1 MRQCAGVMT
10 SEAPPP
16 LPPVAVWRARAVA
29 VGSFLKANWPYTLA
43 GASVLL
49 LALFLTLRA
58 RPAVDIVRPTRGPA
72 VEAVYATGT
81 VEPVNWAKIGPKVTS
96 RIVSILA
103 KEGESVMRG
112 QVLARLDDREARANV
127 ANFAAREQFQRDEK
141 KRFKELFDKRLVSR
155 QQYERAM
162 SDHEQ
167 ALEALN
173 GARQAL
179 ADLTLV
185 APLDGTV
192 LRQDGQVG
200 EVVTSTSVLYWVGE
214 SGKLWITAD
223 VDEED
228 IPRVRAGQRVLIKSD
243 AFPDQAL
250 QGQVAEITPKG
261 DPVQKTY
268 RVRVGLPLD
277 TPLKIG
283 MTTEINVVV
292 REEPNALLI
301 PATALVDG
309 HVWAVRGG
317 RARKVKVQV
326 GVIGTQQAQVL
337 SGIADDD
344 VVIVYPSATLKEG
357 KSVRE
362 LAAP

>member
-1 MRQCAGVMT
+1 MNTDA
-10 SEAPPP
+10 
-16 LPPVAVWRARAVA
+16 AVA
-29 VGSFLKANWPYTLA
+29 FLKKNWLYVLA
-43 GASVLL
+43 GAVVLL
-49 LALFLTLRA
+49 LAIFLLLRA
-58 RPAVDIVRPTRGPA
+58 RPAVEIATPVRGPA

-81 VEPVNWAKIGPKVTS
+81 VEPVNWAKIGPKATS
-96 RIVSILA
+96 RIVAILA
-103 KEGESVMRG
+103 KEGEAVKRG

-127 ANFAAREQFQRDEK
+127 ANLAAREQFLRGEE

-155 QQYERAM
+155 QQYERAV

-167 ALEALN
+167 ALESLN
-173 GARQAL
+173 AARQVL
-179 ADLTLV
+179 ADLTLT
-185 APLDGTV
+185 APLDGRV
-192 LRQDGQVG
+192 LRQDGQAG
-200 EVVTSTSVLYWVGE
+200 EVVTNTSVLYWVGE
-214 SGKLWITAD
+214 PDKLWVTAD

-228 IPRVRAGQRVLIKSD
+228 IPRIKVGQRALIKAD

-250 QGQVAEITPKG
+250 RGDVVEITPKG

-268 RVRVGLPLD
+268 RVRIGLPAD

-283 MTTEINVVV
+283 MTTEVNIVV

-317 RARKVKVQV
+317 RARKVKVRT
-326 GVIGTQQAQVL
+326 GVIGSQTAQVV
-337 SGIADDD
+337 SGVNEDDE
-344 VVIVYPSATLKEG
+344 VIVYPPATLKEG

-362 LAAP
+362 LASP

>member
-1 MRQCAGVMT
+1 VT
-10 SEAPPP
+10 PDAPPP
-16 LPPVAVWRARAVA
+16 PPWRAHAARAA
-29 VGSFLKANWPYTLA
+29 AFLKANWPYALA
-43 GASVLL
+43 GAAVLL
-49 LALFLTLRA
+49 LALFLLLRA
-58 RPAVDIVRPTRGPA
+58 RPAVEIAQPTRGPA

-81 VEPVNWAKIGPKVTS
+81 VEPVHWAKIGPKATS
-96 RIVSILA
+96 RIVEVLA
-103 KEGESVMRG
+103 KEGDSVKRS

-127 ANFAAREQFQRDEK
+127 ANLAAREQFLRDEK
-141 KRFKELFDKRLVSR
+141 KRFKGLFDKRLVSR
-155 QQYERAM
+155 QQYERAV

-167 ALEALN
+167 ALASLN
-173 GARQAL
+173 AARQVL

-192 LRQDGQVG
+192 LRQDGQPG
-200 EVVTSTSVLYWVGE
+200 EVVTNTSVLYWVGE
-214 SGKLWITAD
+214 PDKLWVTAD

-228 IPRVRAGQRVLIKSD
+228 IPRIRPGQRVLIKAD

-250 QGQVAEITPKG
+250 KGEVAEITPKG

-268 RVRVGLPLD
+268 RVRVGLPAD

-283 MTTEINVVV
+283 MTVEVNIIV
-292 REEPNALLI
+292 REEPDALLI

-317 RARKVKVQV
+317 RARKVKVQTGVV
-326 GVIGTQQAQVL
+326 GSQQVQVL
-337 SGIADDD
+337 SGITEDDE
-344 VVIVYPSATLKEG
+344 VIVYPPATLKEG

-362 LAAP
+362 LASP